1 MLQFRLSTVLL
12 LLSLLLRAPLA
23 PTQTDPPP
31 FQAYLPVIMRSEPP
45 LWMGPFGGSVVVVT
59 PDPTNGSVIYAG
71 TWGAGVYKSTDA
83 GVTWSPARGG
93 LWNLS
98 INSMAVDPRNGL
110 NVYAGTYG
118 DGIFKSTDGGASWLQ
133 ASNGLQSGAIVYA
146 LAIDPENPNRL
157 YAATRAMGRSSPPW
171 RGIVYKSENGG
182 ASWRAVL
189 QNIGGVNQQDWI
201 YSLAILPR
209 DPNFILA
216 AAHEYGVYRSLDYGE
231 SWATAN
237 NGITDFSGRAVVFDP
252 RYRNPSTAFY
262 GVWHRSGLFKT
273 TTDANQWRLITDG
286 IIDSKIYSMGLA
298 IDSNNPNR
306 LFAATFSG
314 GGVLRSTNN
323 GESWHSVG
331 LGSEWVYSVAV
342 NPANSNLVYA
352 GLVSN
357 GLFRSTDGGNSWA
370 PSYQGLSQVGVSS
383 LVGIPGD
390 PASLII
396 GAQGVLRTTNLG
408 ASWALVGSGLPV
420 DTVNLLVQHP
430 QNPRLL
436 FALTQANGLY
446 RINLNTDTAWSK
458 LQEVPPT
465 PAGRTAIHPL
475 NPKNEIQELLPPE
488 EADQILQPQSVPGGA
503 LLSMAFAPSNTAI
516 AFLGGNGS
524 GVYRS
529 TDGGTTWAPAGL
541 SGQTVWGLAVD
552 PVNPNRVFAA
562 TNTSGTVKLSENAGV
577 SWADTSLPAA
587 IPYALA
593 FSPDDPGT
601 LFAATSKG
609 VFSKTGNSEW
619 SLRGLSGVVVT
630 AVTPHPSRPGW
641 VFAGS
646 TGGAYFSTDGGNT
659 WSPGPAGLEWLGI
672 KAIVVDPNNPHF
684 VYYCTASAGVYR
696 ASFQ

>member
-1 MLQFRLSTVLL
+1 MLRFRFSTGFLLLLL
-12 LLSLLLRAPLA
+12 LLSAP
-23 PTQTDPPP
+23 PTSTQADPPP

-45 LWMGPFGGSVVVVT
+45 LWMGPFGGSVVVIT

-83 GVTWSPARGG
+83 GVSWSPARSG
-93 LWNLS
+93 LWNLY

-118 DGIFKSTDGGASWLQ
+118 DGIFKSTDGGASWVQ
-133 ASNGLQSGAIVYA
+133 ASNGLQGGAIVYA
-146 LAIDPENPNRL
+146 IAIDPENPNRL
-157 YAATRAMGRSSPPW
+157 YAATRAMSRGNPPW
-171 RGIVYKSENGG
+171 SGIVYKSENGG

-189 QNIGGVNQQDWI
+189 QNIGGANQQDWV
-201 YSLAILPR
+201 YSLAVLPR

-216 AAHEYGVYRSLDYGE
+216 AAHEYGVYRSLNYGD
-231 SWATAN
+231 SWSAAN

-273 TTDANQWRLITDG
+273 TTDANLWRLITDG

-298 IDSNNPNR
+298 IDPNNPNR

-314 GGVLRSTNN
+314 GVLRSTNS
-323 GESWHSVG
+323 GESWSSVG
-331 LGSEWVYSVAV
+331 FGNQWVYSVAV
-342 NPANSNLVYA
+342 NPANSNLIYA

-357 GLFRSTDGGNSWA
+357 GLYRSTDGGNSWA
-370 PSYQGLSQVGVSS
+370 ASYQGLSQIGVSS
-383 LVGIPGD
+383 LVGFPGD

-408 ASWALVGSGLPV
+408 ASWAPVGSSLPA
-420 DTVNLLVQHP
+420 DTVNLLLQHP

-436 FALTQANGLY
+436 FALTQASGLY
-446 RINLNTDTAWSK
+446 RINLNTETTWSK

-465 PAGRTAIHPL
+465 PAGEIAAHPL
-475 NPKNEIQELLPPE
+475 SPRNEIQELLPPDE
-488 EADQILQPQSVPGGA
+488 TDLLLQPQAVPGGA
-503 LLSMAFAPSNTAI
+503 LLSMAFAPSSSNI
-516 AFLGGNGS
+516 AYLGSGGN

-529 TDGGTTWAPAGL
+529 TDGGSTWSAAGL
-541 SGQTVWGLAVD
+541 GGQTVWGLAVD
-552 PVNPNRVFAA
+552 PANPSRVFAA
-562 TNTSGTVKLSENAGV
+562 TSVSGTVKLSENAGA
-577 SWADTSLPAA
+577 SWVDTSLPGA
-587 IPYALA
+587 IPYTLA

-609 VFSKTGNSEW
+609 VFSKTGNGEW

-630 AVTPHPSRPGW
+630 AITPHPSRPGW
-641 VFAGS
+641 IFAGS
-646 TGGAYFSTDGGNT
+646 NSGAYFSTDGGNT
-659 WSPGPAGLEWLGI
+659 WNPGPAGLEWLGI
-672 KAIVVDPNNPHF
+672 KAIVVDPNNPHY
-684 VYYCTASAGVYR
+684 VYYCTASSGVFR
-696 ASFQ
+696 AFFQ